1 MAEKLTPTFVFKL
14 IVLFALL
21 ITGVLVRTKRVA
33 FPADAASVQNFKQPA
48 STDQSQP
55 EEHVPYHKVIKR
67 EKSHS
72 SSPAI

>member
-21 ITGVLVRTKRVA
+21 ITGVLVRTKKVG
-33 FPADAASVQNFKQPA
+33 FPADAASVQNFKEPATIQENQPKVH
-48 STDQSQP
+48 
-55 EEHVPYHKVIKR
+55 EPYHKVIQR

-72 SSPAI
+72 PAI